1 VRYVV
6 CIKQVP
12 DTTEVKIDPK
22 TGTLIRDGVP
32 SIINPEDKNALEL
45 ALVLRERYGGKIIVL
60 TMGPPQADDAL
71 KEALAMGA
79 DEAVL
84 LSDRDFAGAD
94 TLATS
99 TALGLAIEKMD
110 GYDLIL
116 CGRQAIDGDT
126 AQVGPQLAEF
136 LNIPQVSYVADIEL
150 NGNKALVKQISEDG
164 YELIQTSLPL
174 LVTVPKGVNQ
184 HRYPSMPGIFSAYQE
199 KKTLLWS
206 ATDLRADLQAVG
218 LKGSPTQVL
227 RIFTP
232 APTGKGEMLQGQP
245 KEMVRSLV
253 DSLKTKKVI

>member
-136 LNIPQVSYVADIEL
+136 LNIPQVSHAADIEL
-150 NGNKALVKQISEDG
+150 KGNKAMVKQISEDG

-174 LVTVPKGVNQ
+174 LVTVPQGVNQ
-184 HRYPSMPGIFSAYQE
+184 HRYPSMPGIFSAYRE

-232 APTGKGEMLQGQP
+232 APTGKGEMFQGQP